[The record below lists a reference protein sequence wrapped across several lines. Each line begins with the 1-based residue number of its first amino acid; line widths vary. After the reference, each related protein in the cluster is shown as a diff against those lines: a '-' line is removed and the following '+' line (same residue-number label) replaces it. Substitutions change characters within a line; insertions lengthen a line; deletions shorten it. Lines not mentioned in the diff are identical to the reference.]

1 MCGDILFKPVV
12 AFLAACMTILYTAQ
26 WVLPVATPPIRD
38 GAVAVHEGRIV
49 AVGPEVEVRARL
61 ARLGTLETVALGCAA
76 LCPGFV
82 NVHSHLELTALRG
95 RLEDLPFFDWIRTL
109 TRLRSEQMTAAD
121 LEASAQWGVVEAA
134 RAGITT
140 LADTETSGAGFY
152 ALRQGG
158 LRGIAYQEVFGPDPM
173 QAKKSLAGL
182 KQRLEAQRPD
192 ETDRVRLG
200 VSPHAVYSVSSLL
213 FRLVIEYAEQQALP
227 VAIHCAE
234 SQAEDDFLRTG
245 QGPFAQFLRE
255 RGIAWMPPRVSAI
268 RYLSD
273 MNVLR
278 VKPLLIHAVR
288 ATEEDIGLLTFYGAS
303 VAHCPKSN
311 AKFGHGIAP
320 VSQMRQRGVRVGL
333 GTDSVA
339 SNNVCDLL
347 DEGRFAQLLSRATQG
362 DGQLF
367 SASTVL
373 QWMTLDGAC
382 ALGLDDR
389 IGTLEVGKEA
399 DLVGISLT
407 GPHLEPVYDPVVAV
421 VTAATAQDVKLTV
434 VQGRVIYD
442 GQRVLTLDEERL
454 RAYLQELAQRLRST

>member
-1 MCGDILFKPVV
+1 
-12 AFLAACMTILYTAQ
+12 MTVLYTAQ
-26 WVLPVATPPIRD
+26 WVLPVATPPIQD
-38 GAVAVHEGRIV
+38 GAVAVHEGRIL
-49 AVGPEVEVRARL
+49 AIGPEAEVRARL
-61 ARLGTLETVALGCAA
+61 ARLGTLETVALGRAA

-95 RLEDLPFFDWIRTL
+95 RLEDLSFFDWIRTL
-109 TRLRSEQMTAAD
+109 TRLRGEQMSAAD
-121 LEASAQWGVVEAA
+121 LEVSAQWGVVEAA

-140 LADTETSGAGFY
+140 LADTETSGAGFR
-152 ALRQGG
+152 AMREGG

-173 QAKKSLAGL
+173 QAKKSLTGL
-182 KQRLEAQRPD
+182 KRRLEALRPE
-192 ETDRVRLG
+192 ETDLVRLG
-200 VSPHAVYSVSSLL
+200 ISPHAVYSVSSLL
-213 FRLVIEYAEQQALP
+213 FRLVIEYAERQALP

-234 SQAEDDFLRTG
+234 SQAEDDFLRSG

-255 RGIAWMPPRVSAI
+255 RGIAWTPPRVSAI

-273 MNVLR
+273 LNVLR

-288 ATEEDIGLLTFYGAS
+288 ATEEDIGLLTFHGAS

-311 AKFGHGIAP
+311 ARFGHGIAP

-347 DEGRFAQLLSRATQG
+347 DEGRFAQLLGRATQG
-362 DGQLF
+362 DGQLLP
-367 SASTVL
+367 AAALL

-399 DLVGISLT
+399 DLVGISLA
-407 GPHLEPVYDPVVAV
+407 GPHLEPVYDPVAAL
-421 VTAATAQDVKLTV
+421 VTAATGRDVVLTV

-442 GQRVLTLDEERL
+442 GQRVLTLDEEPLRERL
-454 RAYLQELAQRLRST
+454 RGLARRLDAVHGL